1 MCVMPN
7 LICVQGNGSC
17 DETQMETHP
26 FSGARDPNHSSSR
39 LPVTRLRGVRRGMLR
54 RSYAWHGSRIPPR
67 QPGGKPG
74 GFLRPPMTFDGH
86 EAVQQILQRP
96 VRRVHVCAD
105 RIWLH
110 DVDSDAAR
118 AEIAGQP
125 ARYALQGRLA
135 QRIGRDALALAQ
147 ALSA

>member
-1 MCVMPN
+1 
-7 LICVQGNGSC
+7 
-17 DETQMETHP
+17 
-26 FSGARDPNHSSSR
+26 
-39 LPVTRLRGVRRGMLR
+39 
-54 RSYAWHGSRIPPR
+54 
-67 QPGGKPG
+67 
-74 GFLRPPMTFDGH
+74 MTFDGH

-110 DVDSDAAR
+110 DVDRDAAR